1 MILIGL
7 SILIF
12 LADFINIYFTN
23 DNNIR
28 FFYNTVG
35 ALFEIINF
43 CLLNI
48 FIFRQKFYR
57 HHIISFI
64 IISISL
70 IILFIIYAIGNKFD
84 LHIILYFYLY
94 SLFYSLFFF
103 CGKKYLDTYFQSP
116 YYMLSVIAS
125 INTSFLLLYDILAY
139 FINDKYSGIIL
150 GFKNNINSFTNFLCF
165 FGEILLLFINNF
177 GIWMTI
183 YYLTPFHFIISE
195 YTAEIIKFYIK
206 VITKSGDN
214 DYYYEIHKII
224 IFTSVYFINLLCSL
238 IFNEIIILN
247 FCQLGLYTKKFIKER
262 EKIESPLLIGN
273 EREEY
278 SSYYSINI

>member
-1 MILIGL
+1 ML
-7 SILIF
+7 SI
-12 LADFINIYFTN
+12 
-23 DNNIR
+23 
-28 FFYNTVG
+28 
-35 ALFEIINF
+35 
-43 CLLNI
+43 
-48 FIFRQKFYR
+48 
-57 HHIISFI
+57 
-64 IISISL
+64 
-70 IILFIIYAIGNKFD
+70 
-84 LHIILYFYLY
+84 
-94 SLFYSLFFF
+94 
-103 CGKKYLDTYFQSP
+103 
-116 YYMLSVIAS
+116 IAS

-150 GFKNNINSFTNFLCF
+150 GFKNDINSFTNFLCF

>member
-1 MILIGL
+1 MIIEFSFNYKILFILIFPISTQFEPFIIKLYMREENILFELFHVFLSNLFFIIFMIIFNERTKKERKQQNSESSIGVNDNPNIEMLGQIQKEILKEKSKKFRRNILILIGL
-7 SILIF
+7 SVLIF

-70 IILFIIYAIGNKFD
+70 IILFIIYAIGNKFN

-103 CGKKYLDTYFQSP
+103 
-116 YYMLSVIAS
+116 VER
-125 INTSFLLLYDILAY
+125 
-139 FINDKYSGIIL
+139 
-150 GFKNNINSFTNFLCF
+150 NI
-165 FGEILLLFINNF
+165 
-177 GIWMTI
+177 
-183 YYLTPFHFIISE
+183 
-195 YTAEIIKFYIK
+195 
-206 VITKSGDN
+206 
-214 DYYYEIHKII
+214 
-224 IFTSVYFINLLCSL
+224 
-238 IFNEIIILN
+238 
-247 FCQLGLYTKKFIKER
+247 
-262 EKIESPLLIGN
+262 
-273 EREEY
+273 
-278 SSYYSINI
+278 